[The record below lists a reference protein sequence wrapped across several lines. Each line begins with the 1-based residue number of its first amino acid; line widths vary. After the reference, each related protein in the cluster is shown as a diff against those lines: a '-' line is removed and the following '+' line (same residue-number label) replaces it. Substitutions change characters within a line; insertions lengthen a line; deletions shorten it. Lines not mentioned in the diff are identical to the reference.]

1 MAGLPQAAQLT
12 GADRE
17 SAREKTEAMAIKVL
31 IIDDEPGTVDMLKSF
46 FGLFG
51 IEAEGAL
58 TGEAGL
64 KSISAK
70 PPNVLILDLMLPD
83 IDGYEICRRLRM
95 RDETK
100 DLPIAMLSART
111 TRDDVR
117 RGYAAGA
124 SRYLKK
130 PVDLNNLLEIVQN
143 LAEQAKHAA
152 PPKDQQEQDALAP
165 PSGMSG
171 FKKHSKPAGSP
182 EAKEEEDK
190 PPRKSPYPTDWKFG
204 DTDTRPIPGQFTR
217 RKAPPSKKE
226 DDQST

>member
-1 MAGLPQAAQLT
+1 MVCQ
-12 GADRE
+12 RKI
-17 SAREKTEAMAIKVL
+17 KTMAIKVL

-95 RDETK
+95 RDATK

-130 PVDLNNLLEIVQN
+130 PVDLNNLLEVVQN

-152 PPKDQQEQDALAP
+152 PPRDQQEQDALAP

-171 FKKHSKPAGSP
+171 FKQRSKPAAPP
-182 EAKEEEDK
+182 EAEEEEEK
-190 PPRKSPYPTDWKFG
+190 PPRKSPYPADWKFG

-217 RKAPPSKKE
+217 RKTPTSKKKK
-226 DDQST
+226 DDKSS

>member
-1 MAGLPQAAQLT
+1 
-12 GADRE
+12 
-17 SAREKTEAMAIKVL
+17 MAIRVL

-46 FGLFG
+46 FKIFN
-51 IEAEGAL
+51 IEADGAL

-64 KSISAK
+64 KSISAR

-95 RDETK
+95 RDETE

-111 TRDDVR
+111 TREDVR

-130 PVDLNNLLEIVQN
+130 PVDLNNLLEVVQT
-143 LAEQAKHAA
+143 LAAQAKHTA

-165 PSGMSG
+165 PSGMGTIKRPGKSAETP
-171 FKKHSKPAGSP
+171 KKKPGR
-182 EAKEEEDK
+182 K
-190 PPRKSPYPTDWKFG
+190 PHRKSPFPVDWKFG
-204 DTDTRPIPGQFTR
+204 DTDTRPIPGQYDR
-217 RKAPPSKKE
+217 SKARPSDE
-226 DDQST
+226 EEGD

>member
-1 MAGLPQAAQLT
+1 
-12 GADRE
+12 
-17 SAREKTEAMAIKVL
+17 MAIKVL

-64 KSISAK
+64 KSISARL
-70 PPNVLILDLMLPD
+70 PNVLILDLMLPD

-95 RDETK
+95 REESK

-111 TRDDVR
+111 SRDDVR
-117 RGYAAGA
+117 RGYEAGA

-130 PVDLNNLLEIVQN
+130 PVDLNNLLEVVQK

-152 PPKDQQEQDALAP
+152 PPIDQQEQDALAP

-171 FKKHSKPAGSP
+171 FKRRSKPVVTP
-182 EAKEEEDK
+182 DKEQTEEEE
-190 PPRKSPYPTDWKFG
+190 PPTRKSPYPADWKFG

-217 RKAPPSKKE
+217 RKSPPFKKK
-226 DDQST
+226 DDDKST

>member
-1 MAGLPQAAQLT
+1 
-12 GADRE
+12 
-17 SAREKTEAMAIKVL
+17 MAIKVL

-64 KSISAK
+64 KSISAR

-143 LAEQAKHAA
+143 LAGQAKHAA

-171 FKKHSKPAGSP
+171 IKPRGKPVETPDA
-182 EAKEEEDK
+182 EEEEK
-190 PPRKSPYPTDWKFG
+190 PSRKSPYPADWKFG

-217 RKAPPSKKE
+217 RKAPPSKKKGN
-226 DDQST
+226 DKST